1 MLTLPAPAPDA
12 PPRPT
17 EPWHS
22 VWGRRV
28 ISFTAYGVLASL
40 VLGLAPLWAAVAAL
54 MDVLAGD
61 IRRFPRVRAL
71 ACVAVYLAC
80 ELAGLAAAGL
90 LWLATLGSLLV
101 TPERYVAANAALQRR
116 WTEALFRGLVAI
128 FGMTVRIE
136 GQECAARAPFLL
148 FVRHS
153 STADTLI
160 AAIAVANPFR
170 ILLKY
175 VVKRELL
182 WDPCLDVVGRR
193 LPNAFVDR
201 SGNRGKAELDA
212 VASLAQGLGEGQAVL
227 IYPEGTRFSRKKR
240 DAAVAKLAEEGPPHL
255 ARIAAGYQ
263 NVLPPRLGGALRL
276 LERAPGIDVVFLE
289 QTGFEGAVSL
299 ASFWRGALIGRGVE
313 LRFRRIAARDI
324 PGMGRDEWLF
334 EQWREVDRWISE
346 RIAARGGL

>member
-1 MLTLPAPAPDA
+1 MLTVPAPIPSA
-12 PPRPT
+12 PPSPA
-17 EPWHS
+17 EPWHQ
-22 VWGRRV
+22 VWGRRA
-28 ISFTAYGVLASL
+28 ISFTAYGILASL
-40 VLGLAPLWAAVAAL
+40 VLGLAPLWVAGVAL

-61 IRRFPRVRAL
+61 ARRFPRMRAL

-90 LWLATLGSLLV
+90 LWLTTLGGWLV
-101 TPERYVAANAALQRR
+101 TPERYVEANAVLQRR
-116 WTEALFRGLVAI
+116 WTEALFRGLVTL
-128 FGMTVRIE
+128 FGMKVRIE
-136 GQECAARAPFLL
+136 GQECAARSPFLL

-160 AAIAVANPFR
+160 AATAVANPFR
-170 ILLKY
+170 VLLKY

-201 SGNRGKAELDA
+201 SGNRGKAEIEA
-212 VASLAQGLGEGQAVL
+212 VAGLADGLGEGQAVL

-240 DAAVAKLAEEGPPHL
+240 EAAVAKLTQEGPPHL

-263 NVLPPRLGGALRL
+263 NVLPPKLGGALRL

-299 ASFWRGALIGRGVE
+299 ASFWRGALIGRVVE
-313 LRFRRIAARDI
+313 LRLRRVAASTI
-324 PGMGRDEWLF
+324 PETGRDVWLF
-334 EQWREVDRWISE
+334 EQWRETDRWISE
-346 RIAARGGL
+346 RIAARGDG